1 MPLSVIGAGFGRTGT
16 LSLKLALEQLGF
28 GPCHHMLEVIAHPA
42 QAAGWRAAAESKAV
56 DWDALLDGYAAAVD
70 WPACHF
76 WRELSARYPAAKVV
90 LTARDA
96 DAWYDSLS
104 ATIGKL
110 ADGQILPPDPQA
122 RGALTVGRLIVMER
136 TFGGRIAE
144 PAHAKAVY
152 RRHVEAVTAGL
163 PADRL
168 LLFNVAEGWS
178 PLCRFLDRPIPSEPF
193 PRANSREE
201 FWQHMGGPQ

>member
-28 GPCHHMLEVIAHPA
+28 GPCHHMLGVLAHPA
-42 QAAGWRAAAESKAV
+42 QAAGWRAAAEGKAI

-96 DAWYDSLS
+96 DAWYESLS
-104 ATIGKL
+104 ATIGKF
-110 ADGQILPPDPQA
+110 ADGSRRLPPN
-122 RGALTVGRLIVMER
+122 ALGRIIVMEH
-136 TFGGRIAE
+136 TFGGRIGD

-152 RRHVEAVTAGL
+152 RRHVEAVMAGL

-168 LLFNVAEGWS
+168 LVFDVAEGWA
-178 PLCRFLDRPIPSEPF
+178 PLCRFLDRAIPSQPF
-193 PRANSREE
+193 PRSNSREE
-201 FWQHMGGPQ
+201 FWHHMAAAGDA

>member
-28 GPCHHMLEVIAHPA
+28 GPCHHMLGVLAHPA
-42 QAAGWRAAAESKAV
+42 QAAGWRAAAEGKAI

-96 DAWYDSLS
+96 DAWYESLS
-104 ATIGKL
+104 ATIGKF
-110 ADGQILPPDPQA
+110 ADGSRRLPPN
-122 RGALTVGRLIVMER
+122 ALGRIIVMEH
-136 TFGGRIAE
+136 TFGGRIGD

-152 RRHVEAVTAGL
+152 RRHVEAVMAGL

-168 LLFNVAEGWS
+168 LVFDVAEGWA
-178 PLCRFLDRPIPSEPF
+178 PLCRFLDRAIPSQPF
-193 PRANSREE
+193 PRSNSR
-201 FWQHMGGPQ
+201 

>member
-28 GPCHHMLEVIAHPA
+28 GPCHHMLEVFARPA
-42 QAAGWRAAAESKAV
+42 QATTWRAAAEGKAV

-104 ATIGKL
+104 ATIGKF
-110 ADGQILPPDPQA
+110 ANGQNPPPDPLKGEVFAMGQ
-122 RGALTVGRLIVMER
+122 LIVMER

-168 LLFNVAEGWS
+168 LLFNVAEGWA
-178 PLCRFLDRPIPSEPF
+178 PLCRFLDRPVPSQPF
-193 PRANSREE
+193 PRSNSREE
-201 FWQHMGGPQ
+201 FWQHMAGPQ